1 MGRLAFLID
10 LHLHTD
16 ASDGTLSPTALVAR
30 ICRAGIET
38 FSVTDHDTMAGVGDA
53 AAQARIDGLEFLPG
67 IEITAVADGKDVHVL
82 GYFLDPAPPG
92 LEPFLVVQRQDRVSR
107 VKKMAALLAERHV
120 PIDLDRLVEGGRI
133 RGRALARPL
142 VAAALVEAGHVR
154 SAQEAF
160 DRWIGNGRP
169 AYVPRQGAPPAEI
182 VRLITGCG
190 GVASLAHPGLLG
202 RDELI
207 PGLVAAGLGAI
218 EAYHS
223 EHDTGA
229 VTRYVRLARAHGLV
243 ATGGSDYH
251 GEEHRRAAQ
260 LGRVGPP
267 RAEFERLVER
277 IKEHQGAS
285 RIED

>member
-1 MGRLAFLID
+1 MID

-30 ICRAGIET
+30 IRRAGIQT
-38 FSVTDHDTMAGVGDA
+38 FSVTDHDTMAGVVDA
-53 AAQARIDGLEFLPG
+53 AAQARIDGLEFVPG
-67 IEITAVADGKDVHVL
+67 IEITAVVDGKDVHVL
-82 GYFLDPAPPG
+82 GYFLDPAPHG
-92 LEPFLVVQRQDRVSR
+92 LEPFLVAQRQDRLAR
-107 VKKMAALLAERHV
+107 VRKMAALLAERHV
-120 PIDLDRLVEGGRI
+120 PIDLDRLVDRGRI

-142 VAAALVEAGHVR
+142 VAAALVDAGHVR

-160 DRWIGNGRP
+160 DRWIGHGRP
-169 AYVPRQGAPPAEI
+169 AYVSRQGAPPDDI
-182 VRLITGCG
+182 VRLITRCG

-223 EHDTGA
+223 EHDA
-229 VTRYVRLARAHGLV
+229 SAEARYLRLARAHGLV

-260 LGRVGPP
+260 LGRAGPP

-277 IKEHQGAS
+277 ITEHHSALKTAH
-285 RIED
+285 